1 MPSDIAV
8 YGLGVMGRNI
18 ALNMA
23 DHRVEVGVYNRTAAI
38 TESFVA
44 SLPENSGITPHFKVE
59 SLLAG
64 LNRPRK
70 VFLMAKAGPVIDTII
85 ETLTPHLEAGDVII
99 DGGNSNFKDTQRRLQ
114 QLQPLGLHYVGMG
127 ISGGEEGA
135 RNGPSIMPGGD
146 PTAWPL
152 IREIFQSIAAQA
164 DDGEPCCR
172 WVGDG
177 GAGHYVKMIH
187 NGIEYGDMQLIAEA
201 WQLMRDGLGMTPDA
215 IADTFATWNEGVLS
229 SYLVGITSEIL
240 RVVEADGT
248 PRVDQIL
255 DSAGQKGTGRWTA
268 VDALETGVPLTLIAE
283 AVFARMLS
291 SRKQERVALAQRI
304 GPTSPTGG
312 PPTDASKM
320 LDAVH
325 DALYA
330 SKILSYTQGFMQMRA
345 AAEQYGWQLA
355 YGDIALLWRA
365 GCIIRSRFLDD
376 IARAFAAT
384 PDLPSLLFDEFFAE
398 AVQRADDGW
407 RRAVTLGVQ
416 TGIPVP
422 AMSSA
427 LAFYDGYRSARL
439 PANLLQ
445 AQRDYFGAHTYQ
457 RIDRTPG
464 SNWHTRW
471 TGDLAEESSDD

>member
-18 ALNMA
+18 ALNLA
-23 DHRVEVGVYNRTAAI
+23 DHGVKVGVYNRTAAI
-38 TESFVA
+38 TEGFA
-44 SLPENSGITPHFKVE
+44 AGLPENSGITPHFEVE

-64 LNRPRK
+64 LNRPRT

-85 ETLTPHLEAGDVII
+85 DTLTPHLESGDVII
-99 DGGNSNFKDTQRRLQ
+99 DGGNSNFKDTQRRLE

-146 PTAWPL
+146 PAAWPL
-152 IREIFQSIAAQA
+152 IREIFQSIAAKA

-201 WQLMRDGLGMTPDA
+201 WQLMRDGLGMPPDA
-215 IADTFATWNEGVLS
+215 IADTFASWNEGVLS
-229 SYLVGITSEIL
+229 SYLVGITSDIL

-248 PRVDQIL
+248 PRVDHIL

-291 SRKQERVALAQRI
+291 SRKRERVALAQRI
-304 GPTSPTGG
+304 ERTRPTGG
-312 PPTDASKM
+312 LPVDASKM

-345 AAEQYGWQLA
+345 AAEQYDWQLA

-376 IARAFAAT
+376 IAGAFAAT
-384 PDLPSLLFDEFFAE
+384 PDLPSLLFDDFFAK
-398 AVQRADDGW
+398 AVQQADDGW
-407 RRAVTLGVQ
+407 RQAVTLGVQ
-416 TGIPVP
+416 AGIPLP

-427 LAFYDGYRSARL
+427 LAFYDGYRSAEL

-457 RIDRTPG
+457 RVDRAPG

-471 TGDLAEESSDD
+471 TGDLAEESTDD

>member
-23 DHRVEVGVYNRTAAI
+23 DRGIRVAVYNRTAA
-38 TESFVA
+38 TTTAFAA
-44 SLPENSGITPHFKVE
+44 SLPDDSVITPYFAVD

-64 LNRPRK
+64 LKRPRQ
-70 VFLMAKAGPVIDTII
+70 VFLMAKAGRVIDTII
-85 ETLTPHLEAGDVII
+85 DTLLPHLEKGDVII
-99 DGGNSNFKDTQRRLQ
+99 DGGNSNFKDTQRRLER
-114 QLQPLGLHYVGMG
+114 LQAQGLLYVGMG

-135 RNGPSIMPGGD
+135 RHGPSIMPGGD
-146 PTAWPL
+146 PSAWPL
-152 IREIFQSIAAQA
+152 IGETFRRIAAKA

-172 WVGDG
+172 WVGEG

-201 WQLMRDGLGMTPDA
+201 WQLMRDGLDMPPDA
-215 IADTFATWNEGVLS
+215 IADTFATWNQGVLS
-229 SYLVGITSEIL
+229 SYLVGITAEIL
-240 RVVEADGT
+240 RVTDPDGT
-248 PRVDQIL
+248 PRVDHIL

-268 VDALETGVPLTLIAE
+268 VDALETGVPLTLIGE

-291 SRKQERVALAQRI
+291 SRKDERLALAER
-304 GPTSPTGG
+304 TGTTG
-312 PPTDASKM
+312 SAKGGTADASGTLK
-320 LDAVH
+320 AIH

-330 SKILSYTQGFMQMRA
+330 AKIISYTQGFMQMRA

-376 IARAFAAT
+376 IARAYARL
-384 PDLPSLLFDEFFAE
+384 PDLPSLLFDDFFAA
-398 AVQRADDGW
+398 AVQRADAGW
-407 RRAVTLGVQ
+407 RTAVTLGVDR
-416 TGIPVP
+416 GIPLP
-422 AMSSA
+422 AMGSA

-457 RIDRTPG
+457 RVDRAPG
-464 SNWHTRW
+464 SHWHTRW
-471 TGDLAEESSDD
+471 TGDLAEEQIDD